1 MHALA
6 LLALMFG
13 FTGMM
18 LLDGQVFTHAMI
30 GIVCGVVAV
39 SCGVVL
45 VRRGR
50 ESRFFGWLFAVL
62 GLALTIWCGIES
74 PSAYRFQEKFNGRRE
89 ERRQKMERREETP
102 NHALQRT
109 RRERRCC
116 NLRVPCAGSLSLGR

>member
-13 FTGMM
+13 FVGMM
-18 LLDGQVFTHAMI
+18 LLDGQVFTHAML

-45 VRRGR
+45 VRRGSR
-50 ESRFFGWLFAVL
+50 SRFFGWLFAVL
-62 GLALTIWCGIES
+62 GLALTVWCGIET
-74 PSAYRFQEKFNGRRE
+74 PSAYRYQQKFNDRRE
-89 ERRQKMERREETP
+89 KRQMMERRDLTP

-109 RRERRCC
+109 RPSHRGC
-116 NLRVPCAGSLSLGR
+116 NPTPSWAGSLSLGR